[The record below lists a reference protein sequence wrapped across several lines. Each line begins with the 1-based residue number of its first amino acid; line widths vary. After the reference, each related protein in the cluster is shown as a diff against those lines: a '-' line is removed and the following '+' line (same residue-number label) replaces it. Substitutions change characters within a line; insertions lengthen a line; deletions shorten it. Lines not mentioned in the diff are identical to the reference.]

1 MYCAWAISVGLRR
14 NWISINES
22 WCVRFI
28 LTCSNTRLGPHVHP
42 IMAPVLTVTSPLDP
56 RTAAAMS
63 PAENSSSFFIIIIIL
78 STERFFRNMFPFFF
92 LHFFFSLSFLPG
104 LSIFVASVRYKW
116 WPSGDLPYTRCFFF
130 WQTSL
135 KYTFQPPSIQATYG
149 TRTLNCEPSIYF
161 STKEHPSYSF
171 LFSCL
176 LLYVQ

>member
-1 MYCAWAISVGLRR
+1 MQQHTVRPTCAPYHGSCPYSDVT
-14 NWISINES
+14 
-22 WCVRFI
+22 VRPPHC
-28 LTCSNTRLGPHVHP
+28 CSNVPCRQQFQ
-42 IMAPVLTVTSPLDP
+42 
-56 RTAAAMS
+56 
-63 PAENSSSFFIIIIIL
+63 FFLLLLLFLALNVSLEICL
-78 STERFFRNMFPFFF
+78 LFF